1 MDGRQDFDDEAIWIL
16 DRFYAGA
23 MDGVAWPML
32 DVLPLGPTGA
42 VLAWL
47 RAGARDPRCVWWSVE
62 RFGAAETLE
71 ALDEVRAS
79 DVPGA
84 EDAHAWAVT
93 WLRLVASQAAGFE
106 AEGAPAGRCTPWRH
120 PLGAWVWDWRG

>member
-16 DRFYAGA
+16 DRFYAGT

-71 ALDEVRAS
+71 ALDEVREAGER
-79 DVPGA
+79 GA
-84 EDAHAWAVT
+84 EAAHAWAVS
-93 WLRLVASQAAGFE
+93 WLRQVAGLAAGF
-106 AEGAPAGRCTPWRH
+106 
-120 PLGAWVWDWRG
+120 

>member
-1 MDGRQDFDDEAIWIL
+1 MDRLDFDDEAIWIL
-16 DRFYAGA
+16 DRFYAGT

-62 RFGAAETLE
+62 RFGAAETIE
-71 ALDEVRAS
+71 ALDEVCLDA
-79 DVPGA
+79 GA
-84 EDAHAWAVT
+84 FAEEAHGWAIT
-93 WLRLVASQAAGFE
+93 WLRHLASLSAGFE
-106 AEGAPAGRCTPWRH
+106 AEGGDRGRWKPWTH
-120 PLGAWVWDWRG
+120 PTGARVWDWREG